1 MSRQLRSATSTQGR
15 NMAGARAL
23 WRATGMRDSD
33 FGKPIIAV
41 VNSFTE
47 FVPGHVHLRNVGKL
61 VADAIV
67 EAGGVA
73 KEMNT
78 IAVDD
83 GIAMGHGGMLYSLPS
98 REVIA
103 DSVEYMVN
111 AHCADAMVCISN
123 CDKVTPGMLIAAM
136 RLNIPVVFVSGGPME
151 AGKNIDPSVII
162 GDAKTGHGNL
172 ITVMN
177 ATANDEVSDDAL
189 LAIEKLACPTCGS
202 CSGMFTANSMNCLT
216 EALGLSLPGNGSIL
230 ATQVA
235 RRDLFVRAGEMIVDL
250 CHRYYDE
257 EDDSVLPRNIANKDA
272 FHNAMTLDMAMGGS
286 SNTVLHLL
294 AVAHEGGIDFDLE
307 DIAEL
312 GRTVPCLS
320 KVAPNHNDYHMEDVH
335 RAGGIPRIL
344 GELDR
349 GGFLTHTV
357 HTIHSPSLDEWLGA
371 WDPKS
376 PTVTDEAIELW
387 KAAPG
392 NVRTTEAFST
402 SNTWAELDLDQEN
415 GCVHDIEH
423 AYTANG
429 GLTVLFGNLAPEGA
443 IIKAAGIDPSL
454 FHFEGRA
461 RVMESQ
467 DEAIEKILDNT
478 VEAGDVVVIR
488 YEGPAGGPGMQEMLY
503 PTSFIKGRGL
513 GKACALI
520 TDGRFSGGTSGISV
534 GHISPEAADG
544 GLIGLIEDGDPIII
558 DVNEGLLQLDV
569 PEEEIE
575 RRRVA
580 QEAREHPWTPLNR
593 DRVISPALQLYA
605 ATAMSASKGAARDVS
620 RVLR

>member
-73 KEMNT
+73 KEMDT

-250 CHRYYDE
+250 SHRYYDE

-415 GCVHDIEH
+415 GCVRDIEH

>member
-250 CHRYYDE
+250 SHRYYDE

-294 AVAHEGGIDFDLE
+294 AVAHEGGIDFDLK

>member
-415 GCVHDIEH
+415 GCVRDIEH

-575 RRRVA
+575 RRRAA

-593 DRVISPALQLYA
+593 DRVVSPALQLYA
-605 ATAMSASKGAARDVS
+605 ATALSASKGAARDVS

>member
-98 REVIA
+98 REVIS

-123 CDKVTPGMLIAAM
+123 CDKITPGMLIAAM

-151 AGKNIDPSVII
+151 AGKKIDPSVII

-272 FHNAMTLDMAMGGS
+272 FRNAMTLDMAMGGS

-415 GCVHDIEH
+415 GCVRDIEH

-575 RRRVA
+575 RRRAA

-593 DRVISPALQLYA
+593 DRVVSPALQLYA